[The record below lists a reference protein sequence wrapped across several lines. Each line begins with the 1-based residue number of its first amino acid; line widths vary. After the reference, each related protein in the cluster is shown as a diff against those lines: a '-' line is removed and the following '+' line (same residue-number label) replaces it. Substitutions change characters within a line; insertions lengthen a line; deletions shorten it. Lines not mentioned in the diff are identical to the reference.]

1 MSWLNRKSI
10 SIGELSC
17 LLSLM
22 LKEFKNFKN
31 LYLFSRRTNLKKD
44 KKTLTLRL
52 FSPHDRSH
60 RPLACSWPKECWWS
74 ELTKRDTTLSQ
85 IVCPCPDRLA
95 ALHGEDRGLSVVVC
109 MRMAVFITQ
118 TDAPRPHFCELCAIL
133 FPATS
138 EHVDG
143 RYPGLYTADQPWS
156 S

>member
-1 MSWLNRKSI
+1 MAKSKIDRHWRAFLFTVIDLRNLRILKICICFLGGRTSKRTRKH
-10 SIGELSC
+10 
-17 LLSLM
+17 
-22 LKEFKNFKN
+22 
-31 LYLFSRRTNLKKD
+31 
-44 KKTLTLRL
+44 LTLRL